1 MVGQGQ
7 IIEIKALMD
16 QIYNLTDEKKRE
28 NKSINKKFLASIVCL
43 DRSLNKK

>member
-28 NKSINKKFLASIVCL
+28 NK
-43 DRSLNKK
+43 